1 MARRRAGAGSRS
13 SRRPPAWLAAS
24 ATATRSG
31 AMRAGEEKKRRAKD
45 NIATSVAY
53 SGSLPLARSSAVLCK
68 IPFVSFRFVQN
79 PFLFTYDVYSSNLNT
94 GVSFEKFSGLGQP
107 SLLERSRCEDK

>member
-68 IPFVSFRFVQN
+68 IPFVSCKI
-79 PFLFTYDVYSSNLNT
+79 PFCLHMMYIV
-94 GVSFEKFSGLGQP
+94 
-107 SLLERSRCEDK
+107 RI